1 MTAPVVF
8 LLKNI
13 DGESM
18 GNYRGVAPGKIPAKS
33 TDLPITLLRTF
44 EVNNKRDHQ
53 QQDDT
58 LRFNEDKTI
67 FDVFIIYV
75 WSIGR
80 NSYYDKIIR
89 TKRTIEG
96 NKILPSFE
104 EFINIIIDL
113 FCLSYCLTNILVCWA
128 F

>member
-1 MTAPVVF
+1 MVF

-33 TDLPITLLRTF
+33 TDLPITF

-67 FDVFIIYV
+67 FDVFIIYMYGLSV
-75 WSIGR
+75 GTRII
-80 NSYYDKIIR
+80 YDKIIR
-89 TKRTIEG
+89 RYVRSKVIKYYLRSK
-96 NKILPSFE
+96 NL
-104 EFINIIIDL
+104 
-113 FCLSYCLTNILVCWA
+113 
-128 F
+128 

>member
-33 TDLPITLLRTF
+33 TDLPITF
-44 EVNNKRDHQ
+44 VSFVNNKRDHQ

-80 NSYYDKIIR
+80 NSYYDKIIL
-89 TKRTIEG
+89 TK
-96 NKILPSFE
+96 
-104 EFINIIIDL
+104 
-113 FCLSYCLTNILVCWA
+113 
-128 F
+128 

>member
-1 MTAPVVF
+1 MVF

-18 GNYRGVAPGKIPAKS
+18 GNYRGVAPGKIPVKS
-33 TDLPITLLRTF
+33 TDLPITF
-44 EVNNKRDHQ
+44 VSFVNNKRDHQ

-89 TKRTIEG
+89 TK
-96 NKILPSFE
+96 
-104 EFINIIIDL
+104 
-113 FCLSYCLTNILVCWA
+113 
-128 F
+128 